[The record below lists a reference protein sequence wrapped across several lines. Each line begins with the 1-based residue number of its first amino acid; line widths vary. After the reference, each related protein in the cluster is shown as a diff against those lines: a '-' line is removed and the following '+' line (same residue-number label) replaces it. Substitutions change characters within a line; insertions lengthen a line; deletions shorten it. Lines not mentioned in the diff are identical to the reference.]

1 MQITE
6 NQYKFAKVRHDLRND
21 IESRREC
28 TDEDNHGLVGCV
40 RACVANTIAA
50 FGWYL
55 FSLFLSVLPILLFL
69 HSGTWYQ
76 VALDTVVRMH
86 HIELSYL
93 VPGTGTPVY
102 IFLLGRLQYSMYV
115 QLLPQLRQGEILNPR
130 SI

>member
-76 VALDTVVRMH
+76 ELPLAENSCIDDSSNFSGTILNATIFSSSIALLCGLLQTT
-86 HIELSYL
+86 ESCA
-93 VPGTGTPVY
+93 Y
-102 IFLLGRLQYSMYV
+102 IF
-115 QLLPQLRQGEILNPR
+115 IF
-130 SI
+130 